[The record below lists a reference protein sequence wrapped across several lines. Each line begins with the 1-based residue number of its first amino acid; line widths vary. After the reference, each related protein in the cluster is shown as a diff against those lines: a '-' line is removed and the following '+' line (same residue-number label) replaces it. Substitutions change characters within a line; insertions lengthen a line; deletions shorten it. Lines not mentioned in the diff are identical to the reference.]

1 MLKGK
6 QARYLRS
13 LANSIDHRY
22 LLGKGEPDESF
33 IDQLDKGLE
42 ANELIKVGLLRT
54 SALSTK
60 ELSEL
65 LSSRLNCEIVDRIG
79 RVIVLYR
86 ESKTKKRIILPRE

>member
-54 SALSTK
+54 SACTP
-60 ELSEL
+60 
-65 LSSRLNCEIVDRIG
+65 
-79 RVIVLYR
+79 
-86 ESKTKKRIILPRE
+86 KTTGE